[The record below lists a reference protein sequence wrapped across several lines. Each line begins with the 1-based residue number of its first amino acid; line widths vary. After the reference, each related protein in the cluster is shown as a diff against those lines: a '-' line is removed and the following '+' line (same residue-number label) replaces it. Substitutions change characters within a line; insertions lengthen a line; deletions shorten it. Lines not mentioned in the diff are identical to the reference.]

1 MFNPIII
8 TTEEMRRVKEGT
20 FCSEVYRCLSLDL
33 GSETVSQVTR
43 LETHYSDS
51 TFQMETQPHVE
62 LKGDTH
68 GKTASQKRGEA
79 A

>member
-1 MFNPIII
+1 
-8 TTEEMRRVKEGT
+8 MREGT

-33 GSETVSQVTR
+33 GSQTVSQVTR

-51 TFQMETQPHVE
+51 TFQMETQPHGE
-62 LKGDTH
+62 LNGDKH
-68 GKTASQKRGEA
+68 GKIASQKKGEA